1 MIELQNVTL
10 RIGSWQIRDLS
21 FQVKGGEY
29 AVLMGRT
36 GIGKTSILE
45 SICGLR
51 RVAAG
56 RILIQSVDVT
66 NWSPA
71 DRKVGYMPQDL
82 ALFPTMTV
90 RQHLEFAPRIRGLAG
105 KTIRE
110 RIAQLAERLEI
121 SPLLDRGIRGL
132 SGGESQRVALG
143 RALSAEPLVL
153 LLDEPLSALDELTRI
168 AAQKLLKRLNQE
180 MGITVLHITHSREEA
195 AALADTCLELDVVPE
210 SRRAVIQTLSLR

>member
-66 NWSPA
+66 SWSPA

-90 RQHLEFAPRIRGLAG
+90 RQHLEFAPRIRGFAG

>member
-10 RIGSWQIRDLS
+10 RIGNWQIRDLS
-21 FQVKGGEY
+21 FQVKSGEY

-51 RVAAG
+51 RIADG
-56 RILIQSVDVT
+56 RILIKFVDVT
-66 NWSPA
+66 HWSPA
-71 DRKVGYMPQDL
+71 DRRVGYMPQDL

-90 RQHLEFAPRIRGLAG
+90 RQHLEFAPRNRRVAG
-105 KTIRE
+105 KIIRE
-110 RIAQLAERLEI
+110 RISQVAELLEI

-143 RALSAEPLVL
+143 RALAAEPLVL
-153 LLDEPLSALDELTRI
+153 LLDEPLSALDEFTRL

-195 AALADTCLELDVVPE
+195 AALADTCLELDVVPD
-210 SRRAVIQTLSLR
+210 SRQAVIRPVPHR

>member
-10 RIGSWQIRDLS
+10 RIGNWQIRDLS
-21 FQVKGGEY
+21 FAVRGGEY

-51 RVAAG
+51 RVASG
-56 RILIQSVDVT
+56 RILIKTVDVT
-66 NWSPA
+66 SWSPA

-90 RQHLEFAPRIRGLAG
+90 RQHLEFAPRIRGVAG
-105 KTIRE
+105 KIIRE
-110 RIAQLAERLEI
+110 RISQLAELLEI

-143 RALSAEPLVL
+143 RALAAEPLVL
-153 LLDEPLSALDELTRI
+153 LLDEPLSALDETTRF

-180 MGITVLHITHSREEA
+180 MGITVLHITHNREEA
-195 AALADTCLELDVVPE
+195 AALADTCLELDVVQD
-210 SRRAVIQTLSLR
+210 SRQAVIRSMSLR

>member
-66 NWSPA
+66 SWSPA

-132 SGGESQRVALG
+132 SGGEAQRVALG
-143 RALSAEPLVL
+143 RAVAAEPLVL
-153 LLDEPLSALDELTRI
+153 LLDEPLSALDESTRI

-210 SRRAVIQTLSLR
+210 SRRAVIQTVSLR

>member
-66 NWSPA
+66 SWSPA

-132 SGGESQRVALG
+132 SGGEAQRVALG
-143 RALSAEPLVL
+143 RALAAEPLVL
-153 LLDEPLSALDELTRI
+153 LLDEPLSALDESTRI
-168 AAQKLLKRLNQE
+168 AAQKLLQRLNQE

-210 SRRAVIQTLSLR
+210 SRRAVIQTVSLR

>member
-66 NWSPA
+66 SWSPA

-143 RALSAEPLVL
+143 RALAAEPLVL
-153 LLDEPLSALDELTRI
+153 LLDEPLSALDESTRI

-180 MGITVLHITHSREEA
+180 VGITVLHITHSREEA

-210 SRRAVIQTLSLR
+210 SRRAVIQTVSLR

>member
-66 NWSPA
+66 SWSPA

>member
-10 RIGSWQIRDLS
+10 RIGNWQIRDLS
-21 FQVKGGEY
+21 FAVRGGEY

-51 RVAAG
+51 RVASG
-56 RILIQSVDVT
+56 RILIKTVDVT
-66 NWSPA
+66 SWSPA

-90 RQHLEFAPRIRGLAG
+90 RQHLEFAPRIRGVAG
-105 KTIRE
+105 KIIRE
-110 RIAQLAERLEI
+110 RISQLAELLEI

-143 RALSAEPLVL
+143 RALAAEPLVL
-153 LLDEPLSALDELTRI
+153 LLDEPLSALDEATRFT
-168 AAQKLLKRLNQE
+168 AQKLLKHLNQE

-195 AALADTCLELDVVPE
+195 AALADTCLELDVVPD
-210 SRRAVIQTLSLR
+210 SRQAVIRPVPLR

>member
-66 NWSPA
+66 SWSPA

-143 RALSAEPLVL
+143 RALAAEPLVL
-153 LLDEPLSALDELTRI
+153 LLDEPLSALDESTRL

-210 SRRAVIQTLSLR
+210 SRRAVIQTVSLR

>member
-66 NWSPA
+66 SWSPA

-143 RALSAEPLVL
+143 RALAAEPLVL
-153 LLDEPLSALDELTRI
+153 LLDEPLSALDESTRI

-210 SRRAVIQTLSLR
+210 SRRAVIQTVSLR

>member
-66 NWSPA
+66 SWSPA

-90 RQHLEFAPRIRGLAG
+90 RQHLEFAPRIRGLTG

-132 SGGESQRVALG
+132 SGGEAQRVALG
-143 RALSAEPLVL
+143 RALAAEPLVL
-153 LLDEPLSALDELTRI
+153 LLDEPLSALDESTRL

-210 SRRAVIQTLSLR
+210 SRRAVIQTVSLR